1 MERRIKMS
9 AIISKTAIGVVAALA
24 FGASAA
30 SAVTVVNGSF
40 EDDAGVAQDG
50 QLFSTLDSGSGN
62 DSWSVFDNLPGWTT
76 VSGAGIEIQ
85 TTNTLGTIDPQDLQ
99 HYVELDSNN
108 NSSMQQLIN
117 FTGTGSYL
125 LSFWYSPRDGDA
137 DSNIIDYSI
146 GSLTGTV
153 TGPSGVAP
161 VTAVGLWTLIEATFT
176 ITQAGDYAL
185 VFTANGTNNSLG
197 GFIDNV
203 SIAAIPVPAG
213 GLLLLGA
220 LAGLAGLRRRKTA

>member
-1 MERRIKMS
+1 MN
-9 AIISKTAIGVVAALA
+9 AIISKTAIGAAAALV

-40 EDDAGVAQDG
+40 EDGAGYVATDG
-50 QLFSTLDSGSGN
+50 QLFETLATGTGN
-62 DSWSVFDNLPGWTT
+62 SSWSVFTSLPGWTV

-85 TTNTLGTIDPQDLQ
+85 TAGTAVPVDPQDGQ
-99 HYVELDSNN
+99 HHVELDSNN
-108 NSSMQQLIN
+108 NSSILQSIN
-117 FTGTGSYL
+117 FTSTGSYI
-125 LSFWYSPRDGDA
+125 LSFWYSPRDNNVG
-137 DSNIIDYSI
+137 SNIIDYSL
-146 GSLTGTV
+146 GSLLAGTV
-153 TGPSGVAP
+153 TGPSSGPP
-161 VTAVGLWTLIEATFT
+161 VTAVGIWTLIEVTFVV
-176 ITQAGDYAL
+176 TQTGSYDL
-185 VFTANGTNNSLG
+185 VFAADGTSNSLG